1 MSCRH
6 SGPHKG
12 GFETWFGLQVEEL
25 IAKFAKKGAT
35 PSQIGVMLRDSHGVP
50 QVNGITGSKVLR
62 ILKKSGEPV
71 VCCDKRCC
79 SLNSNAHELKK
90 TMSPILQ
97 AVQSL
102 LCIQQHESYLYT
114 NVPVDQHAAHH
125 HHHCKSI
132 QHSTAS
138 VLQRSAK
145 AFYLYPK
152 CCTSVLAYHH
162 IFLLQAWPLTFQRTC
177 IT

>member
-12 GFETWFGLQVEEL
+12 GFETWYGLQVEEL

-79 SLNSNAHELKK
+79 SLNSSAHELKK
-90 TMSPILQ
+90 IMCPILQ
-97 AVQSL
+97 AVQDL
-102 LCIQQHESYLYT
+102 LCNSSMKDACIPTHLYT
-114 NVPVDQHAAHH
+114 NVPVYQRAAHH
-125 HHHCKSI
+125 RHECKSI

-138 VLQRSAK
+138 VLLRSAL
-145 AFYLYPK
+145 ASYLHPT
-152 CCTSVLAYHH
+152 CCVAAVLCWH
-162 IFLLQAWPLTFQRTC
+162 IIKYFCCRHGP
-177 IT
+177 